1 MRAETARRA
10 SAIVI
15 AGGQSRRLGQDKRRL
30 RLWGAGGPT
39 LLEHTV
45 ALVGGLCDD
54 VVVVLNDPEGWPTL
68 PGRHVPDRYPDGG
81 ALGGIYSGLVAAEE
95 AHALV
100 VASDMPLL
108 NPQLLAAM
116 LARPRDYDL
125 LAPRA
130 LSPGAT
136 RNSLDLE
143 TLHAVYGKGCL
154 VPMGEALD
162 AGRRQITAF
171 FPQVRVAVFEPEA
184 TRIYDPHGLSF
195 LNINTAEQ
203 LEQIRSLL
211 P

>member
-1 MRAETARRA
+1 MHAETTRRA

-30 RLWGAGGPT
+30 RLWGEGGPT

-54 VVVVLNDPEGWPTL
+54 VVVVLNDAEHWPML

-81 ALGGIYSGLVAAEE
+81 ALGGIYSGLVAAEGE
-95 AHALV
+95 HALV

-108 NPQLLAAM
+108 NPQLLAAL
-116 LARPRDYDL
+116 LARPRDYDV

-143 TLHAVYGKGCL
+143 TLHAIYGKGCL
-154 VPMGEALD
+154 EPMRLALD
-162 AGRRQITAF
+162 AGRRQIAAF

-184 TRIYDPHGLSF
+184 TRAYDPHGVSL

-211 P
+211 R